1 MRLMTQRIDVLGVK
15 RFCLAVVLAVAFA
28 SPVVAQDNDQ
38 ALPSDA
44 ELNAAVVL
52 PDDPSR
58 QQTKA
63 YIAALVKLNNGLKDR
78 GIGYERL
85 LESMATYQ
93 KFDAVPD
100 QYIDLLIANLSE
112 WWIKPEIAQSIA
124 RRDSEVIKPIIIAGL
139 DKHPDNIIAIRYF
152 GWYEDAKE
160 PILRKFE
167 KTETLHRMPNED
179 NWLHAFTYV
188 AEPKHYPKIKQLFV
202 SSFRRS
208 QKVRL
213 LETMPD
219 YDILDT
225 VRACIVDTEQN
236 IAAGNPKG
244 DYLSQVYIELERLC
258 VIAARAGDIDSLG
271 KLIDA
276 LNRRKPDASIRYYSV
291 GDYDL
296 QRDNV
301 TQLISFK
308 GSNKEISQWFE
319 TNRDK
324 LAFDSIRK
332 RFIIKD
338 EF

>member
-1 MRLMTQRIDVLGVK
+1 MPSHSLLIDAREVK
-15 RFCLAVVLAVAFA
+15 CFCLTVLLILAFSLPA
-28 SPVVAQDNDQ
+28 VAQDNDQ
-38 ALPSDA
+38 ELASDA
-44 ELNAAVVL
+44 ELNAAIVL
-52 PDDPSR
+52 PENPSR

-63 YIAALVKLNNGLKDR
+63 YIADLVKLNIRLKDR
-78 GIGYERL
+78 GIGYARL

-100 QYIDLLIANLSE
+100 RHIDLLISNLKE

-124 RRDSEVIKPIIIAGL
+124 RRDPKVIKPIVIAGL

-160 PILRKFE
+160 PILRKLE
-167 KTETLHRMPNED
+167 KTESLHRMPNED

-213 LETMPD
+213 LETMPN

-225 VRACIVDTEQN
+225 VRACITATEKN
-236 IAAGNPKG
+236 IAEGNPKG
-244 DYLSQVYIELERLC
+244 DYLSQVFIELERLW
-258 VIAARAGDIDSLG
+258 VIAAGAGDVDALG
-271 KLIDA
+271 ELIDV
-276 LNRRKPDASIRYYSV
+276 LNNRKPDASFKYLQL
-291 GDYDL
+291 GEKDL

-301 TQLISFK
+301 TQFIEFK
-308 GSNKEISQWFE
+308 GSNKEIAEWFE
-319 TNRDK
+319 ANREK
-324 LAFDSIRK
+324 LVFDNFKK
-332 RFIIKD
+332 RFVV
-338 EF
+338 EEGF